1 MIIVLDAEKMT
12 TRSKAHPYLKE
23 MLHFPDYYGNNL
35 DALYDCLT
43 DLGPTQIWFENEE
56 KGGDFFRKILRVFKD
71 AHRGNADLVILD
83 QKPQTQAASAEEA
96 PEVPQKETDAAGAGT
111 EDTTEA
117 AAAGPEDTTEA
128 AEDPEEETD
137 AKV

>member
-56 KGGDFFRKILRVFKD
+56 KGGDCFRKILRVFKD

-83 QKPQTQAASAEEA
+83 QKPQEQEASAKEA
-96 PEVPQKETDAAGAGT
+96 PEVPEEEPQKETDAAGAG
-111 EDTTEA
+111 
-117 AAAGPEDTTEA
+117 
-128 AEDPEEETD
+128 PEEETD